1 MSSTAN
7 RLTHIAAFPHALGTG
22 IIVSGSQPIP
32 PDLHDRM
39 AQSIERF
46 EATFSRFRSDSLIG
60 RIANGNVGNCNVGGS
75 FDFPDP
81 QTAEA
86 LFTLYDRLF
95 AVTGGAM
102 DPTVGEELTR
112 LGYGADLTFSMDG
125 PGPIVTL
132 PDQPAL
138 PDRVTQPNQ
147 TDLPDQ
153 TAPSDQSALPDQI
166 TPSDRSTSPNQ
177 SVQSSQSVQ
186 SGRFMLSGRLTWAA
200 ITHHSGVLTV
210 PGPVRLD
217 FGAAGKG
224 MMVDLLAHMIERE
237 LPGVEYVVD
246 AGGDLR
252 ARIESPI
259 QVALEDPDDQTQAIG
274 VAEIAS
280 GSFCASAPSRRHWR
294 VRSAEGAITRAH
306 HLLNA
311 LDGQPVDDVKA
322 TWVYVP
328 AAMNNSYAPDCDA
341 GADAE
346 MPDNRVYADAEPGNA
361 SPGASIDNAKPDN
374 AQLGNDDPIAADSAI
389 DIASRFPTALAD
401 GLATS
406 LFVTDPS
413 ALAEAFSSDDGEP
426 MFQCALMLPDR
437 TAGASAAFPAR
448 FFTT

>member
-39 AQSIERF
+39 VQSIERF
-46 EATFSRFRSDSLIG
+46 EAVFSRFRSDSLIG

-75 FDFPDP
+75 FGFPDP

-95 AVTGGAM
+95 AATGGAM

-125 PGPIVTL
+125 PDQIVTL
-132 PDQPAL
+132 HDRIIPPDQS
-138 PDRVTQPNQ
+138 DQS
-147 TDLPDQ
+147 DLSAPSSQ
-153 TAPSDQSALPDQI
+153 TAP
-166 TPSDRSTSPNQ
+166 
-177 SVQSSQSVQ
+177 
-186 SGRFMLSGRLTWAA
+186 SGRLTWAA
-200 ITHHSGVLTV
+200 ITHHSGALTV

-224 MMVDLLAHMIERE
+224 MMIDLLAHMIERE
-237 LPGVEYVVD
+237 LPGCEYVVD

-252 ARIESPI
+252 ARIDSPI
-259 QVALEDPDDQTQAIG
+259 QVALEDPDDQTRAIG
-274 VAEIAS
+274 VAEITS

-328 AAMNNSYAPDCDA
+328 TVMNNSEAPDCDA

-346 MPDNRVYADAEPGNA
+346 MLDNRVYADAEPGNA
-361 SPGASIDNAKPDN
+361 SPGNAKPDNASTGASIDNAKPDN
-374 AQLGNDDPIAADSAI
+374 AKRGNDDPIAANSAI

-406 LFVTDPS
+406 LFVADPS
-413 ALAEAFSSDDGEP
+413 ALAEAFSSDDGAP